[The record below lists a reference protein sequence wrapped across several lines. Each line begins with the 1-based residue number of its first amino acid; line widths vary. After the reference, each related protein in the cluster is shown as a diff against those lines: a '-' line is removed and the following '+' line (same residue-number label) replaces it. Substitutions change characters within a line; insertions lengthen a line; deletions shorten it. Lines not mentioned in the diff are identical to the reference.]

1 MSAHDGRGGHDDAG
15 YVHGTAAT
23 EQDRLARLNALLNA
37 RSLDALA
44 LAGGERVLD
53 LGAGLGQMAHGMI
66 ARGASRVV
74 GVERS
79 AAQIARA
86 RDLARHAT
94 PEQDEAFDLR
104 PGNVLAPPLAGD
116 EWGTF
121 DVAHA
126 RFLLE
131 HVTDPLAV
139 VQVMVRA
146 VRPGG
151 RIVLEDD
158 DHAVLRL
165 WPEPPGFDRI
175 WKAYERTYERLG
187 CDPYIGR
194 RLVALLH
201 EAGARPV
208 KNRWLWFG
216 ACAGGGDEDLQA
228 LAINIREILRGAE
241 DAIRSAG
248 EIDRMTFEAALEA
261 LDRWRGRPDASIWYA
276 SAWAEGVRPA

>member
-1 MSAHDGRGGHDDAG
+1 MSARDDAG
-15 YVHGTAAT
+15 YVHGTAAA
-23 EQDRLARLNALLNA
+23 EQDRLAKLNALLNA

-53 LGAGLGQMAHGMI
+53 LGAGLGQMARGMI
-66 ARGASRVV
+66 ARGAAHVV

-79 AAQIARA
+79 AAQIERA
-86 RDLARHAT
+86 RDLARREA
-94 PEQDEAFDLR
+94 PEIDEAFDLR
-104 PGNVLAPPLAGD
+104 PGNSLAPPLATD

-121 DVAHA
+121 DVGHA

-131 HVTDPLAV
+131 HVPDPLGV
-139 VQVMVRA
+139 VRVMLRA

-175 WKAYERTYERLG
+175 WAAYERTYDRLG
-187 CDPYIGR
+187 CDPYVGR

-216 ACAGGGDEDLQA
+216 ACAGTGDDELQA

-241 DAIRSAG
+241 EAIREAG
-248 EIDRMTFEAALEA
+248 DLDRQTFAAALDGF
-261 LDRWRGRPDASIWYA
+261 DRWRDRPEATIWYA
-276 SAWAEGVRPA
+276 SAWAEGVRPG